1 VSDEPIYGAT
11 MTIYASQ
18 DGGGGVKWLLSAAA
32 AALAFGSG
40 YVAWKN
46 NAPGAAEAHAAAFD
60 PYAGEPLRAHALPPS
75 PAMIAAHTAA
85 VAAATPHRA
94 AVRAP
99 PRRHALAHNAV
110 LEETFGVAGET
121 NSDEI
126 VVHGVRRPV
135 WARTPSAR
143 RMAALYPRQALE
155 RGREGEARLRCIVQA
170 DGALDCERVTE
181 SARGFG
187 AAAIRVA
194 RGFRHAPRLADGAD
208 ATGAQVNLR
217 IVFRIAEDERRRA

>member
-1 VSDEPIYGAT
+1 

-46 NAPGAAEAHAAAFD
+46 NAPGPAEAHVAAFD

-75 PAMIAAHTAA
+75 AEMI
-85 VAAATPHRA
+85 
-94 AVRAP
+94 AVRAAAAEAAAMPHRSVVRPP
-99 PRRHALAHNAV
+99 PRRRVPTNRALARNAV
-110 LEETFGVAGET
+110 FEETIGIAAET

-126 VVHGVRRPV
+126 VVNGARRPV
-135 WARTPSAR
+135 WARRPSPR
-143 RMAALYPRQALE
+143 RMAALYPRHALE
-155 RGREGEARLRCIVQA
+155 RGREGEASLRCIVQA
-170 DGALDCERVTE
+170 DGALDCEHVSE

-217 IVFRIAEDERRRA
+217 IVFRIAEDDRRRA